1 MMKKFMTAAAA
12 AVLAVTMCTTAFAA
26 WKQDETGG
34 YKYYTGQDTWITNDY
49 TQDGYWVDVNGY
61 WDGNPSIGIKQ
72 KDGTFK
78 QYEDVNQGQAILG
91 RRIFKSEGQAEV
103 DDRNTMFTVTCTV
116 YDTSFKTED
125 EIKNIKKGDIVEFP
139 ELGLTTTAVNKAS
152 KTVARSAKNT
162 NEDGTPVE
170 ASSSGSYRVRLE
182 DAEGNQ
188 YMLTAQRLRK
198 ISADNSATE
207 TILRPIASG
216 VVIHVPTWRD
226 SLRVSG
232 LGHYTTTKNLVNG
245 MFFEAD
251 LEGDTATQVRD
262 VVYNYDTTNAPV
274 YTDDAAHGHLYNVNE
289 Y

>member
-1 MMKKFMTAAAA
+1 MMKKFVTAAAA
-12 AVLAVTMCTTAFAA
+12 ALLALTMCSTAFAA
-26 WKQDETGG
+26 WEQDDSGNWRYMTGR
-34 YKYYTGQDTWITNDY
+34 DTWVTSGY

-61 WDGNPSIGIKQ
+61 WDGSPSIGIRQ
-72 KDGTFK
+72 SDGTYK
-78 QYEDVNQGQAILG
+78 EYEDVNQGQAILG
-91 RRIFKSEGQAEV
+91 RRIFKSEGKAEV

-125 EIKNIKKGDIVEFP
+125 EIKGIKKGDIVEFP
-139 ELGLTTTAVNKAS
+139 EIGLTTTAVNKAGQ
-152 KTVARSAKNT
+152 TVTRSASNKDAT
-162 NEDGTPVE
+162 T
-170 ASSSGSYRVRLE
+170 ATSSGSYRVRLE

-188 YMLTAQRLRK
+188 YMLTAARLRK

-226 SLRVSG
+226 ALRINGTS
-232 LGHYTTTKNLVNG
+232 HYTTTKNLVNG

-262 VVYNYDTTNAPV
+262 VIYNYDTTNAPV
-274 YTDDAAHGHLYNVNE
+274 YTEDAAHGHLYNVNE